1 MKKKVSVGQ
10 AFKKHMKKTSLNQV
24 KKDLKLGSH
33 NTVKRWLDLGIPAG
47 RKDQVAKYLGL

>member
-1 MKKKVSVGQ
+1 MKKKISVGQ

-33 NTVKRWLDLGIPAG
+33 NTVKRWLDQGIPAG
-47 RKDQVAKYLGL
+47 RQDQVAKYLGL